1 MGRLSTE
8 IVTPVVPT
16 TSGRRARVVGI
27 VFLVVGIVIFLWFA
41 LGTQAGVQTRFGL
54 NPTRGTTF
62 LNLPDIVVPSQATL
76 FVIAAICAFAGGYQL
91 AKGFGHRVNLALGLV
106 AFLLVIA
113 FLIWAA
119 ADGSLS
125 LLGMLQSTVLR
136 SVPIA
141 FAALSGVLCERS
153 GVINIGIEGMLLS
166 GAFAGA
172 VAASITHS
180 LWAGL
185 FAGAAVGGLVAA
197 LLAVL
202 AIRYLVDQ
210 IVAGTVINI
219 LALGLTSYLSKQYLE
234 QNQALNDPGRFQ
246 NFAIPVL
253 SRIPFVGPIL
263 FDNNIFVY
271 LLFLIVAAT
280 HIGLFYTRWG
290 LRVRAVGEHP
300 TAADTVGIRVI
311 FTRYRNV
318 ILGGVVAGI
327 GGAYFTLGA
336 VGRFEE
342 GMSAGRGFIG
352 LAAMI
357 FGRWKPIGALYAALI
372 FGFADSLQVKANILQ
387 VSIPTEFLAMLP
399 YIVTIL
405 IVAGA
410 AHRVRPPA
418 ADGKPYIKQR

>member
-1 MGRLSTE
+1 
-8 IVTPVVPT
+8 
-16 TSGRRARVVGI
+16 VGI
-27 VFLVVGIVIFLWFA
+27 VFLVVGIAIFLWFA
-41 LGTQAGVQTRFGL
+41 RGTKSGVQTRFGL
-54 NPTRGTTF
+54 NPARGRTYF
-62 LNLPDIVVPSQATL
+62 DLPDIVVPSQTAL
-76 FVIAAICAFAGGYQL
+76 FIIAAICAFAGGYQL
-91 AKGFGHRVNLALGLV
+91 ARGFGKRVNLALSLV

-136 SVPIA
+136 AVPIA

-172 VAASITHS
+172 VAASITHN
-180 LWAGL
+180 LWLGL
-185 FAGAAVGGLVAA
+185 LAGAAIGGLIAA

-219 LALGLTSYLSKQYLE
+219 LALGLSSYLYKQFLE
-234 QNQALNDPGRFQ
+234 QSSTLNDAGTFS
-246 NFAIPVL
+246 NITIPVL
-253 SRIPFVGPIL
+253 SKIPFFGPIL

-271 LLFLIVAAT
+271 LLFLIVIVT
-280 HIGLFYTRWG
+280 HVGLFYTRWG
-290 LRVRAVGEHP
+290 LRVRAVGEFP
-300 TAADTVGIRVI
+300 TAADTVGIRVL

-318 ILGGVVAGI
+318 ILGGIVAGI
-327 GGAYFTLGA
+327 GGAFFTLGA
-336 VGRFEE
+336 VGQFAE

-410 AHRVRPPA
+410 THRVRPPA

>member
-1 MGRLSTE
+1 MGRVSA
-8 IVTPVVPT
+8 VPVEAVIAP
-16 TSGRRARVVGI
+16 SASRRAKVMGVVFIVVG
-27 VFLVVGIVIFLWFA
+27 LTIFFGFG
-41 LGTQAGVQTRFGL
+41 LGTHTGVDTRFGL
-54 NPTRGTTF
+54 NPARGDTYF
-62 LNLPDIVVPSQATL
+62 RLPDLVVPSQTTL
-76 FVIAAICAFAGGYQL
+76 YVLAVICVFAGGYQL
-91 AKGFGHRVNLALGLV
+91 AKGFGRRVNLALAIV
-106 AFLLVIA
+106 ALLFVFA

-119 ADGSLS
+119 ADSSIS

-136 SVPIA
+136 AVPIA
-141 FAALSGVLCERS
+141 FGALSGVLCERS
-153 GVINIGIEGMLLS
+153 GVVNIGIEGMLLS

-172 VAASITHS
+172 VVGSVTNS
-180 LWAGL
+180 LWIGL
-185 FAGAAVGGLVAA
+185 LAGAAIGGLIAL

-219 LALGLTSYLSKQYLE
+219 LALGLTSYLSKQFLE
-234 QNQALNDPGRFQ
+234 NNPSLNDPGSFQ
-246 NFAIPVL
+246 NLTLPVL
-253 SRIPFVGPIL
+253 SKIPFIGPIL

-271 LLFLIVAAT
+271 LLFVLVAVT
-280 HIGLFYTRWG
+280 YVGLYYTRWG

-300 TAADTVGIRVI
+300 LAADTVGIRVL

-318 ILGGVVAGI
+318 VLGGIVAGI

-336 VGRFEE
+336 VGRFTE
-342 GMSAGRGFIG
+342 GMTAGRGFIG

-357 FGRWKPIGALYAALI
+357 FGRWNPLGAFAAALI

-399 YIVTIL
+399 YLVTIL

>member
-1 MGRLSTE
+1 MS
-8 IVTPVVPT
+8 
-16 TSGRRARVVGI
+16 ARVATAAPESSRRSTVMGI
-27 VFLVVGIVIFLWFA
+27 VFLAVGALIILWWGF
-41 LGTQAGVQTRFGL
+41 GTKSGVDTRFQL
-54 NPTRGTTF
+54 NPSGLETARESTYF
-62 LNLPDIVVPSQATL
+62 HLPDVVVPSQATL
-76 FVIAAICAFAGGYQL
+76 FVIGALCAFAGGYQL
-91 AKGFGHRVNLALGLV
+91 AKGFGRRVNLALGLV
-106 AFLLVIA
+106 AFLLVMG
-113 FLIWAA
+113 FLTWAA

-172 VAASITHS
+172 VAASVTHN
-180 LWAGL
+180 LWLGL
-185 FAGAAVGGLVAA
+185 LAGALVGGLIAA
-197 LLAVL
+197 GLALL

-210 IVAGTVINI
+210 IVAGTVVNI
-219 LALGLTSYLSKQYLE
+219 LALGMTGYLSKQYLE
-234 QNQALNDPGRFQ
+234 NSQTLNDPGRFQ
-246 NFAIPVL
+246 NISIPVL
-253 SRIPFVGPIL
+253 SKIPVLGPVL

-271 LLFLIVAAT
+271 LLFAIIAAT
-280 HIGLFYTRWG
+280 TVGLYYTRWG

-300 TAADTVGIRVI
+300 VAADTVGVRVL
-311 FTRYRNV
+311 FTRYRSV
-318 ILGGVVAGI
+318 ILGGIVAGI

-357 FGRWKPIGALYAALI
+357 FGRWNPLGAFAAALI
-372 FGFADSLQVKANILQ
+372 FGFADSLQVKASILQ
-387 VSIPTEFLAMLP
+387 VDIPNEFLAMLP
-399 YIVTIL
+399 YLVTIL